1 MKRAL
6 CLIAALLLPVTL
18 VPAVAVASPVTEY
31 QLQFSPVGEGE
42 QVAFLIVNA
51 VLDPATPLPATVTI
65 PVPAGVTVLWMGEL
79 LGGDPS
85 ADPARQGTAER
96 VGDMDVYTLT
106 LEQAHTAQME
116 LQLPLSGVTPE
127 KVSSKLVWTNPGD
140 PVLLSAAVVAEA
152 KATGVIV
159 TPASGSAVQT
169 NAEGETLHTLQAK
182 ELATGETYAL
192 TATWTRGAASGS
204 SSDSPVLPVL
214 LGVLALAIATLVVVV
229 LVRER
234 AKTLAVKTDDEDD
247 DAL

>member
-1 MKRAL
+1 MKRTL
-6 CLIAALLLPVTL
+6 CLIAAVLLLAML

-65 PVPAGVTVLWMGEL
+65 PVPASATVLWMGEL

-106 LEQAHTAQME
+106 LEQAHTAQIE

-127 KVSSKLVWTNPGD
+127 TVSSKVVWTNPGD

-152 KATGVIV
+152 KATDVV
-159 TPASGSAVQT
+159 VAPASGTAVQT

-182 ELATGETYAL
+182 ELATGETYTL
-192 TATWTRGAASGS
+192 TAAWSRGAASGS
-204 SSDSPVLPVL
+204 SSAFPVLPVL
-214 LGVLALAIATLVVVV
+214 LGVLALAVTALVVV
-229 LVRER
+229 LVRQR
-234 AKTLAVKTDDEDD
+234 AVVAGVAADDEDEGE
-247 DAL
+247 L